1 MLRLPDFGSGVF
13 GDRYVPYAWYCR
25 ADPSFHSP
33 FVFGVAAVEPRGE
46 SPASRTLHFLFHS
59 SADEL
64 GMIRLSEDPV
74 EQQAIRTLDKSELE
88 LGHVLDGIVYSL
100 DFRSDSRKVRCDFS
114 SPHTSNLRVL
124 ETALWAVAIRASGLI
139 RCRGFGNDMQVWQHY
154 RPDLRDKGFSPS

>member
-46 SPASRTLHFLFHS
+46 SPASRSLHFVFHS

-64 GMIRLSEDPV
+64 GMVRLSEDPV
-74 EQQAIRTLDKSELE
+74 EQAIRTLDKSELE

-100 DFRSDSRKVRCDFS
+100 DFRSGSLKVCCDFA
-114 SPHTSNLRVL
+114 SPLNSNLRVL
-124 ETALWAVAIRASGLI
+124 ETALWAVAIQASGLI
-139 RCRGFGNDMQVWQHY
+139 RCRGFRNDMRVYQHY
-154 RPDLRDKGFSPS
+154 RPDLQDKDFSPS